1 MHGCPQLLQDVGEE
15 KPRMEN
21 RRPLRKKLQSVLLAA
36 AWGAVLFAA
45 FALALIVADH
55 YWHKHIAELAFAF
68 RLTVWAIILQ
78 AGISE
83 PPAGTFWAT
92 PGMYDLY
99 CMVLSACLGALLFAM
114 VAAFWQ
120 FL

>member
-1 MHGCPQLLQDVGEE
+1 
-15 KPRMEN
+15 MEN
-21 RRPLRKKLQSVLLAA
+21 SHPLRKKLRSVLLAS
-36 AWGAVLFAA
+36 AWGATLFAA

-68 RLTVWAIILQ
+68 RVTVWSIILQ

-83 PPAGTFWAT
+83 PPPGTFWAT

-99 CMVLSACLGALLFAM
+99 GVVLSAFPGALLFAM
-114 VAAFWQ
+114 VAAFCQ
-120 FL
+120 FLLKNPYASQK